1 MSTLPRVVF
10 AGTPEFAVPALQAL
24 IERGWPVVGVFTQPD
39 RPAGRGRR
47 LLASPVKR
55 CAAAAEIPVFQPA
68 GLRSAEEQ
76 MQLAALQPELLIV
89 AAYGLLLPAAV
100 LAQPSLGCINI
111 HASLLPRWRGA
122 APIQRAILAG
132 DRRTGISIMRMVRR
146 LDAGPVYL
154 ERALAIGDAET
165 GGQLHDRLAQLGADA
180 LLEALPG
187 IIDASL
193 SASPQDETLATYA
206 SKLDKSEA
214 VIDWTRPAAELARQV
229 RAFNP
234 WPVAEARL
242 GESRVRIWQARVAQM
257 PPPAGP
263 PGTIASDVPHRLCVV
278 TGDGAL
284 EVLQLQWPGRRVMEA
299 ADFLGG
305 RPLAGRRFE

>member
-10 AGTPEFAVPALQAL
+10 AGTPEFAVPALERL
-24 IERGWPVVGVFTQPD
+24 IADGWPVVGVFTQPD

-55 CAAAAEIPVFQPA
+55 CAEAAGIPVCQPA
-68 GLRSAEEQ
+68 GLRTPEEQ
-76 MQLAALQPELLIV
+76 ALLAALQPELLIV
-89 AAYGLLLPAAV
+89 AAYGLLLPEAV

-132 DRRTGISIMRMVRR
+132 DTRTGISIMRMVRR

-154 ERALAIGDAET
+154 ERALAIGAEET
-165 GGQLHDRLAQLGADA
+165 GGQLHDRLAGLGADA

-187 IIDASL
+187 IIDGSL
-193 SASPQDETLATYA
+193 PARPQDETLATYA
-206 SKLDKSEA
+206 SKLDKAEA
-214 VIDWTRPAAELARQV
+214 LIDWTQPAVALARQV

-234 WPVAEARL
+234 WPVAETRL
-242 GESRVRIWQARVAQM
+242 GETRVRIWQASVAQA
-257 PPPAGP
+257 PLPAGP
-263 PGTIASDVPHRLCVV
+263 PGTICGDDPHRLCVA
-278 TGDGAL
+278 TGEGAL
-284 EVLQLQWPGRRVMEA
+284 EVLQLQWPGRRVMA
-299 ADFLGG
+299 ADGFLAG